1 MSKVVALAGGV
12 GGAKL
17 AHGLALAGTDLTVVV
32 NTGDDFRPMGLHVS
46 PDIDTVVYTLSGL
59 ANRAQGWGIEG
70 ETWSFMEQVAR
81 LGGPTWFNLGD
92 RDLAMHVLRTQRLA
106 AGETLTAVTG
116 DFAARLGI
124 ASRILP
130 MCDEAVATM
139 VRTPDGELPFQDYF
153 VRLRCAVTVEGFRFA
168 GIENARASDEVVAA
182 LADPELRAVIV
193 CPSNPFVSVDPI
205 LSVPGLRDAI
215 PNNLPIVAVSPIIAG
230 QAVKGPAAAMLRDL
244 GFDVSALGVARHYAG
259 WIGGLVV
266 DTRDEALAASI
277 EALGMKVLLTDT
289 LMTTDADRERLARET
304 LAFAERI
311 GGAP

>member
-70 ETWSFMEQVAR
+70 ESWSFMEQVAR

-116 DFAARLGI
+116 DLAARLGI
-124 ASRILP
+124 AARILP
-130 MCDEAVATM
+130 MCDAAVATM

-153 VRLRCAVTVEGFRFA
+153 VRLRCAVTVQGFRFA
-168 GIENARASDEVVAA
+168 GIESARPSAEVLAA
-182 LADPELRAVIV
+182 LTDPDLDAVIV

-205 LSVPGLRDAI
+205 LSVPGLRASI
-215 PNNLPIVAVSPIIAG
+215 PKCLPIVAVSPIIAG

-259 WIGGLVV
+259 WLTGLVV
-266 DTRDEALAASI
+266 DTQDESLAKSI
-277 EALGMKVLLTDT
+277 EALGIRVLLTDT
-289 LMTTDADRERLARET
+289 LMKSDADRERLARET
-304 LAFAERI
+304 LAFAERL
-311 GGAP
+311 GGRP

>member
-17 AHGLALAGTDLTVVV
+17 AHGLALAGADLTVVV

-70 ETWSFMEQVAR
+70 ETWSFMEQVSR

-106 AGETLTAVTG
+106 AGETLTAITG

-168 GIENARASDEVVAA
+168 GIDNARASDEVVAA
-182 LADPELRAVIV
+182 LADPDLSAVIV

-205 LSVPGLRDAI
+205 LSVPGLRAAI
-215 PNNLPIVAVSPIIAG
+215 PKSRPIVAVSPIIAG

-289 LMTTDADRERLARET
+289 LMKTDSDRERLARET
-304 LAFAERI
+304 LAFAERL